1 MQGLSFPTGWEPYST
16 AAIKKLLP
24 HLEDGKRFGT
34 LVNGPEWEEW
44 RKGTFLQRERSTG
57 ELWDRLPSPAQKE
70 ERERIAK
77 LRNPTVVR
85 TQNEL
90 RKVVNN
96 LIDLYGKPDLIRV
109 ELTRDVGKSKRD
121 REEIQ
126 SAFRKQERRRK
137 EAKKDLES
145 KGISEPSRDDIEK
158 WFAVEGKP
166 GTVPIYR

>member
-1 MQGLSFPTGWEPYST
+1 MVLPSRARQKPFLKLSSAMEPYSIT
-16 AAIKKLLP
+16 ALEALLP
-24 HLEDGKRFGT
+24 HLEEGVRFGALT
-34 LVNGPEWEEW
+34 NAPEWEAW
-44 RKGTFLQRERSTG
+44 RNTTFPSRDRPTG
-57 ELWDRLPSPAQKE
+57 EVLDKLPSPATKE

-109 ELTRDVGKSKRD
+109 EVARDVGKSKRE

-126 SAFRKQERRRK
+126 SAIRKQEKRRK
-137 EAKKDLES
+137 DAVKDLES
-145 KGISEPSRDDIEK
+145 KGIMEPSRRVVEK
-158 WFAVEGKP
+158 
-166 GTVPIYR
+166 